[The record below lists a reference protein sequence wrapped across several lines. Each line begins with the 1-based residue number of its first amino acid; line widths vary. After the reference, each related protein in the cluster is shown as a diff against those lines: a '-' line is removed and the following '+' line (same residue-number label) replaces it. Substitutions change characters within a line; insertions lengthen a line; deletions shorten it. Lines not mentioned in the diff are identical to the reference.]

1 MSKHEK
7 YVRPC
12 TDLFSTTLKIQHNSL
27 RLRRVFSSECGC
39 LSGAGLTSAFISS
52 TTKSISHS
60 PGARLMTYIARFNGL
75 LLLNASSLRGRLV
88 NDI

>member
-1 MSKHEK
+1 M
-7 YVRPC
+7 
-12 TDLFSTTLKIQHNSL
+12 
-27 RLRRVFSSECGC
+27 
-39 LSGAGLTSAFISS
+39 GLTSDLISS

-88 NDI
+88 DDIQH